1 MAWQLN
7 GDWLER
13 IPVLQKMSRHFL
25 VKVALNMSTTVY
37 APREK
42 PPAQRLYV
50 IIKGFCTY
58 GGHILKMGEHWG
70 QRDMAKTKDPLCAT
84 AISYLH
90 VNYVATQTI
99 VELAE
104 NFDDDTVLREL
115 KKWTLFQKFREH
127 AMTQLKLQRK
137 RVAWRET
144 YGEHK
149 PFPANLQEKA
159 LKSNNMTI
167 ENRMGKLAQEVDQIK
182 QTLDALC
189 EHLKMPVST
198 KMPGS
203 SVPQHLKMPGSSV
216 PHAAPQA
223 APQAAP
229 RGAASHRA
237 SIDGMMLAR
246 AAPLRPVLPAASAIG
261 ALRPLPLPLP
271 PVAKAARPAPPG

>member
-13 IPVLQKMSRHFL
+13 IPVLQKMSSRFL
-25 VKVALNMSTTVY
+25 VQVALNMSMTVY
-37 APREK
+37 APKEQ

-50 IIKGFCTY
+50 IIKGLCTY
-58 GGHILKMGEHWG
+58 GGHILKQGEHWG
-70 QRDMAKTKDPLCAT
+70 QRDMAKTKKPLCAT

-99 VELAE
+99 FELAE
-104 NFDDDTVLREL
+104 NYDDDTVLREL

-127 AMTQLKLQRK
+127 AFTELKLKRK
-137 RVAWRET
+137 RVAWRKANGV
-144 YGEHK
+144 GEHE
-149 PFPANLQEKA
+149 PLPPELQEKV
-159 LKSNNMTI
+159 LQSKNMTI

-182 QTLDALC
+182 QTLTALC

-198 KMPGS
+198 NA
-203 SVPQHLKMPGSSV
+203 GSSV
-216 PHAAPQA
+216 PHAAPQT
-223 APQAAP
+223 AP

-237 SIDGMMLAR
+237 SIATR
-246 AAPLRPVLPAASAIG
+246 PPQLRPVLPAAGAIG